1 MALRIIRKNGEAI
14 LRQQSKEVKKITPAL
29 VRLLE
34 DMAETMEAAVGVGL
48 AAPQVGVGKRI
59 IVVKHDC
66 DTVLELI
73 NPVILKAT
81 GTEIGN
87 EGCLS
92 CPGLSGEVERAAEV
106 EVEGLNR
113 EGKKIRINA
122 EGLLA
127 RILQHEIDHLNGI
140 LFIDKATSISD
151 ESALVKRTGRA

>member
-48 AAPQVGVGKRI
+48 AAPQVGIGKRI
-59 IVVKHDC
+59 IVVRHER

-73 NPVILKAT
+73 NPVVLKAAGIET
-81 GTEIGN
+81 GS

-92 CPGLSGEVERAAEV
+92 CPGLYGEVERAAEV

-113 EGKKIRINA
+113 EGKKIRING

-140 LFIDKATSISD
+140 LFVDKATNISS
-151 ESALVKRTGRA
+151 E